1 MTDFQILRN
10 EIQIF
15 RNEIQARRNKFQI
28 RRNEIQIQNSSLP
41 FLELS
46 LFNDLRGPS
55 THGARPQMGR
65 PSCEP
70 GVSPGHPRDF
80 RRRGPTQGVRR
91 IRQSFVLSIVAS
103 DCCDMTA
110 RMAGTS
116 PRTVRPSDLGIFVVP
131 SFVSGSS
138 DLSKVVKGWR
148 HFTIADAW
156 APFPPDSVGRGASS
170 RKRESWVHGSP
181 GHEPGDRGPRGKDG
195 RSIRRPAEI
204 RPLET
209 SPIRFRA

>member
-1 MTDFQILRN
+1 VIAASTAAQLLIESEKLRAERRGAGVGRRDRGKELQSRDNNLDASSVMTDFQILRN

-55 THGARPQMGR
+55 TRGARPQMGR

-70 GVSPGHPRDF
+70 GVSPGHPGHARDF

-116 PRTVRPSDLGIFVVP
+116 PDLRPSVALSSFFVR
-131 SFVSGSS
+131 FRF
-138 DLSKVVKGWR
+138 L
-148 HFTIADAW
+148 
-156 APFPPDSVGRGASS
+156 
-170 RKRESWVHGSP
+170 
-181 GHEPGDRGPRGKDG
+181 
-195 RSIRRPAEI
+195 
-204 RPLET
+204 RPL
-209 SPIRFRA
+209 